1 MAIGPVLAL
10 NIAAV
15 VALLAL
21 LTAAMRLPYRLS
33 SPPRGAT
40 RVPET
45 APRHR
50 QTAPAGRPSRERR
63 GTPEPVYSR

>member
-1 MAIGPVLAL
+1 MTIGPVLAL

-45 APRHR
+45 TPRHP
-50 QTAPAGRPSRERR
+50 QTAPAGHRR
-63 GTPEPVYSR
+63 QPTTVSSAIAT